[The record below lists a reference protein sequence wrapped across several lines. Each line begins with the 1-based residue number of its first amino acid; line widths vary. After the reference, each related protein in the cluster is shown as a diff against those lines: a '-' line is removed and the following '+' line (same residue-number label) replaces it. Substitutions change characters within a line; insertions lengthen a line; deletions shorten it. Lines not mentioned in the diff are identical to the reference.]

1 MTSSKIEPIIR
12 LTKLDTLMGK
22 IERICLP
29 KLSLVIKHQQFCM
42 LKQEEDKT
50 INNFEARV

>member
-1 MTSSKIEPIIR
+1 MTSSKIQPIIR